1 LPLTTPSIA
10 ISPSDFIDKEDSEP
24 PTGENVPVLATV
36 RRATL
41 VMLRTPEYVAAPEK
55 YALVPPY
62 KIAPPTNVSVVR
74 LNPKDEEEYT

>member
-1 LPLTTPSIA
+1 
-10 ISPSDFIDKEDSEP
+10 
-24 PTGENVPVLATV
+24 
-36 RRATL
+36 
-41 VMLRTPEYVAAPEK
+41 MLRTPEYVAAPEK